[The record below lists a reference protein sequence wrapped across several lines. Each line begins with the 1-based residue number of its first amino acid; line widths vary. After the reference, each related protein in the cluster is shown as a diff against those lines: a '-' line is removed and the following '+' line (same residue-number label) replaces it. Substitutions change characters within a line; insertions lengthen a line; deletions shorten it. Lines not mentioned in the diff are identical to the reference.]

1 MVFKINTTLLYNAL
15 AKAGAACAGVKTTL
29 SILRCVYF
37 HQVDGEIHIIGSD
50 AERWLELPLQL
61 SIEQGEWKDFCLP
74 IERILPTFQSYPDQD
89 VSVDVSLES
98 SRITFSIVD
107 ENGKTKQFVTPIFEA
122 DNYPIISFSECQHT
136 LVTSGKRFYSYIK
149 EASKYLDNNSA
160 RPILSCV
167 RVDVTPTTLTVV
179 GTDSCNMYRNIIVR
193 EPADDKEE
201 TYGFNIPRNVVAVL
215 QHVVDD
221 AEDIQVMVSDSVIKV
236 TSGSTLL
243 VARLMEGRF
252 PNYNA
257 VIPKNCDKYAILNL
271 AAFRRSL
278 KVVKLFASQAS
289 NITKLTFEPMFLDLE
304 AEDIDFGNKAK
315 ETTDYVLIKGV
326 TKPESI
332 GVHAEHMLSMLSDIQ
347 TENVKLS
354 FISCDRPMIVEED
367 SEDSRLILLA
377 MPMLLNI

>member
-1 MVFKINTTLLYNAL
+1 MIFKINTTLLYNAL

-29 SILRCVYF
+29 PILRCVYF
-37 HQVDGEIHIIGSD
+37 HQVDGEIHVIGSD
-50 AERWLELPLQL
+50 SERWLELPLQL
-61 SIEQGEWKDFCLP
+61 SIEQGGWKDFCLP
-74 IERILPTFQSYPDQD
+74 TERILPTLQFYPDQD
-89 VSVDVSLES
+89 VSVDVSFES
-98 SRITFSIVD
+98 ARITFSVVD

-122 DNYPIISFSECQHT
+122 DNYPILVFSWYQHS

-167 RVDVTPTTLTVV
+167 RVDVTPTMLTVV

-193 EPADDKEE
+193 ESADDKEG
-201 TYGFNIPRNVVAVL
+201 TFGFNIPRNVVAVL

-221 AEDIQVMVSDSVIKV
+221 AEDIQILVSDTAIKV
-236 TSGSTLL
+236 ISGSTLL
-243 VARLMEGRF
+243 VARIMEGRY

-257 VIPKNCDKYAILNL
+257 VIPKNCEKYAVLNL

-289 NITKLTFEPMFLDLE
+289 NITKLTFGTMFLNLE
-304 AEDIDFGNKAK
+304 AEDIDFGNKAQ

-354 FISCDRPMIVEED
+354 FISCNRPMIVEED
-367 SEDSRLILLA
+367 SEDSRLTLLI
-377 MPMLLNI
+377 MPMLLNL